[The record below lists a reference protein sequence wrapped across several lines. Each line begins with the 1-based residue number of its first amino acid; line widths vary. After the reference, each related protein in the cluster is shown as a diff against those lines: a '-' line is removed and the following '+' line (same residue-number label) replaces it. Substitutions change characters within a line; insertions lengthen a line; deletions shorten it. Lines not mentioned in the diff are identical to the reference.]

1 MIPLCTISMLK
12 QILASNRGNA
22 KNEQPDENAK
32 KKPTVR
38 QRMLEAAGMEVSQ
51 TNEANLPGYINV
63 VKNQR

>member
-1 MIPLCTISMLK
+1 MIIILK
-12 QILASNRGNA
+12 KNLASNRGKVKKA
-22 KNEQPDENAK
+22 EPVENEE

-38 QRMLEAAGMEVSQ
+38 KRMLQAAGMAETP

>member
-1 MIPLCTISMLK
+1 MIIILK
-12 QILASNRGNA
+12 KNLASNRGKGKKA
-22 KNEQPDENAK
+22 EPEENAE

-38 QRMLEAAGMEVSQ
+38 QRMLQAAGMAETP